1 MIQIKNNQQLEMA
14 KENLCIIVAIYIIEE
29 LLPQRNK
36 QCGIQCNRV
45 NVYEAPLPLYTTQI
59 INPFLN
65 SIISDNHEKQE

>member
-14 KENLCIIVAIYIIEE
+14 KENLCIIAAIYIIEE

-45 NVYEAPLPLYTTQI
+45 YQI

-65 SIISDNHEKQE
+65 SINSDNHEKRE